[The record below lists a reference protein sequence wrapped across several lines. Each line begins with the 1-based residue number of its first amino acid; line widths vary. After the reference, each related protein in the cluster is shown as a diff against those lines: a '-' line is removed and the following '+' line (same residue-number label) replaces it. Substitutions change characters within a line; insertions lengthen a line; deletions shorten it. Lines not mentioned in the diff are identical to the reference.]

1 MDALTCRI
9 LLNQQDNNDNDI
21 DIDTTSISAKS
32 KRSLKTHALI
42 VILNSITSLNSTGKY
57 Y

>member
-9 LLNQQDNNDNDI
+9 LLHQQDNNDNDI